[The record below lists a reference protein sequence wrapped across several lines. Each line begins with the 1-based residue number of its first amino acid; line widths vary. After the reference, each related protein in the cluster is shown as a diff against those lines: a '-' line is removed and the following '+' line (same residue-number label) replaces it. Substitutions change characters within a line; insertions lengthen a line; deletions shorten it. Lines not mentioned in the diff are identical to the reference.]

1 MKTLTVGILA
11 SDNEQRSLLQE
22 QATAAGMFRPVFR
35 GDSYPAG
42 SSDAV
47 MRQLA
52 LASPEV
58 ILLDIPGGDPTP
70 ALRAIEILKREL
82 PETAVFAIGR
92 LDKPQLIVTAMRAG
106 AREYLE
112 RPISTAHLLEA
123 YSRLSASRSG
133 RDSGSRGKVIT
144 VVNAK
149 GGSGATTVAVNTAL
163 ALGSAHGRVALVD
176 LAGMGHASLH
186 LSVKPNFS
194 IVDALKNLHRIDQS
208 LLEGFM
214 TECHGGVRLLA
225 APGKPYAEPSAE
237 DLARLL
243 DLMVTHY
250 SFTVIDLSSRM
261 DLAMR
266 AVCNFSDHVL
276 MVSQLDMASLWSAS
290 QMQGFLSET
299 AGAEKVRMVLNRYHK
314 VPGITDDDIET
325 TTRCRI
331 LWKLQNQYQ
340 AVSGSIESGVPV
352 SQQNSSEIA
361 KSFLGLA
368 SRLTGYDLSS
378 KITRKSLAPQR
389 RGLLERLMGRP
400 MATASSGNR

>member
-123 YSRLSASRSG
+123 YSRLSASRS
-133 RDSGSRGKVIT
+133 
-144 VVNAK
+144 
-149 GGSGATTVAVNTAL
+149 
-163 ALGSAHGRVALVD
+163 
-176 LAGMGHASLH
+176 
-186 LSVKPNFS
+186 
-194 IVDALKNLHRIDQS
+194 
-208 LLEGFM
+208 
-214 TECHGGVRLLA
+214 
-225 APGKPYAEPSAE
+225 
-237 DLARLL
+237 
-243 DLMVTHY
+243 
-250 SFTVIDLSSRM
+250 
-261 DLAMR
+261 
-266 AVCNFSDHVL
+266 
-276 MVSQLDMASLWSAS
+276 
-290 QMQGFLSET
+290 
-299 AGAEKVRMVLNRYHK
+299 
-314 VPGITDDDIET
+314 
-325 TTRCRI
+325 
-331 LWKLQNQYQ
+331 
-340 AVSGSIESGVPV
+340 
-352 SQQNSSEIA
+352 
-361 KSFLGLA
+361 
-368 SRLTGYDLSS
+368 
-378 KITRKSLAPQR
+378 
-389 RGLLERLMGRP
+389 
-400 MATASSGNR
+400 

>member
-11 SDNEQRSLLQE
+11 SDSEQRALLQE
-22 QATAAGMFRPVFR
+22 QASAAGMFRSVHQ
-35 GDSYPAG
+35 GGSYPAA
-42 SSDAV
+42 SSDSA

-58 ILLDIPGGDPTP
+58 ILMDIPGGDPTP
-70 ALRAIEILKREL
+70 ALRAIELLKREL
-82 PETAVFAIGR
+82 PETAVFVVGR
-92 LDKPQLIVTAMRAG
+92 MDKPQVIVTAMRAG
-106 AREYLE
+106 ASEYLE

-123 YSRLSASRSG
+123 YSRLCATRNG
-133 RDSGSRGKVIT
+133 RDSSSRGKVVT

-186 LSVKPNFS
+186 LSVKPSFT

-214 TECHGGVRLLA
+214 TECHSGVRLLA
-225 APGKPYAEPSAE
+225 APPKPYAEPSAE

-243 DLMVTHY
+243 DLMVSHY
-250 SFTVIDLSSRM
+250 SYTVIDLSSRM

-299 AGAEKVRMVLNRYHK
+299 AGAEKVRLVLNRYHK
-314 VPGITDDDIET
+314 VPGVTDDDVEAA
-325 TTRCRI
+325 TRCRI

-340 AVSGSIESGVPV
+340 TVSGSIESGIPV

-378 KITRKSLAPQR
+378 KTAQKSREPQR

-400 MATASSGNR
+400 MATATSVNR